1 MAKKIVWCVIV
12 VSVAGILFLI
22 AKPNLLSRR
31 RQTQSTT
38 YPANAQYAD
47 IQAGFLDNTVTGPM
61 PPMYVQEVSPQPEA
75 SNTEHY
81 TDYGINQMVDTH
93 QDQLSTFAI
102 DVDTASYTIARRK
115 LNEGQLPPPESVRV
129 EEFINYFSYNYP
141 QPETEHPFSLT
152 LEAAHSPF
160 NPKRHL
166 MRVGIQGKTIPVAQR
181 PEAHLTFLVDT
192 SGSMQSDDKLG
203 LVKQSLHILV
213 QHLKLGDIVA
223 LTTYAGG
230 VATVLTPTGIEH
242 KDTILQAIDQLQ
254 AGGSTAMASGID
266 LAYRQAH
273 ASFKPKAINRI
284 IICSDGDANVGNTSP
299 DAILDTI
306 AGYVQEGITVSA
318 IGFGMG
324 NYKDTMMERFAN
336 KGNGNYYYIDNR
348 RQAERVFGEQ
358 LTSTLQVIAKDVK
371 IQVEFNPN
379 VVSRYRLI
387 GYENR
392 NVADQDFRNDQV
404 DGGEIGAGHQVTA
417 LYELEL
423 TQHPTGRLASVHLR
437 YKQPDGAVATEVSA
451 EYQAERIM
459 PDVRLASEDFR
470 FAIAVAGFGEILRK
484 SAEATS
490 WSPETIAWLA
500 QETSPVYNTE
510 RQEFLSLVTK
520 AQEID

>member
-1 MAKKIVWCVIV
+1 MTKKIVWCVIV
-12 VSVAGILFLI
+12 VSVVGILFLI

-38 YPANAQYAD
+38 YPANAQYAAT
-47 IQAGFLDNTVTGPM
+47 QAGFLDNTVTGPI
-61 PPMYVQEVSPQPEA
+61 PPGYVQEIPLQTKAP
-75 SNTEHY
+75 NTEHY
-81 TDYGINQMVDTH
+81 TDYGINQMVDTR

-141 QPETEHPFSLT
+141 QPETQHPFSLT
-152 LEAAHSPF
+152 LEAAQSPF
-160 NPKRHL
+160 NPKRQL

-213 QHLKLGDIVA
+213 EHLKPGDTVA

-230 VATVLTPTGIEH
+230 VATVLTPTGIEY

-266 LAYRQAH
+266 LAYQQAH

-306 AGYVQEGITVSA
+306 TGYVQEGITVSA

-324 NYKDTMMERFAN
+324 NYKDTMMERFAD
-336 KGNGNYYYIDNR
+336 KGNGNYYYIDNQ

-423 TQHPTGRLASVHLR
+423 TPQPTGRLASVHLR
-437 YKQPDGAVATEVSA
+437 YKQPDGDIATEVST
-451 EYQAERIM
+451 EYQTERIIS
-459 PDVRLASEDFR
+459 DIRLASEDFR
-470 FAIAVAGFGEILRK
+470 FAIAVAGFGEVLRQ

-490 WSPETIAWLA
+490 WSPDTIVWLA
-500 QETSPVYNTE
+500 QGPVHNTE
-510 RQEFLSLVTK
+510 RQEFLSLVNK
-520 AQEID
+520 AQTIE